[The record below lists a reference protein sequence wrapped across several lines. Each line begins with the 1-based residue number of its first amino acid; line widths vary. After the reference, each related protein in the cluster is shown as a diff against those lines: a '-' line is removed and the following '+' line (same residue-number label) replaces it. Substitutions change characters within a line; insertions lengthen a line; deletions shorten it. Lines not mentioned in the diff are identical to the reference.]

1 MTEQKKALSSGN
13 DGEVR
18 TPDKTIGEVKFARGR
33 DDNPKDSAAKN
44 SGSQDSGGPSR
55 RTAAKIDA
63 RKSQNEGPA
72 AYAPH
77 DEGEKKGSK

>member
-18 TPDKTIGEVKFARGR
+18 TRDKTIGEVKFARGR
-33 DDNPKDSAAKN
+33 DDNPKDSAANN
-44 SGSQDSGGPSR
+44 SGSQDSGCPRR

-63 RKSQNEGPA
+63 GSLRMK
-72 AYAPH
+72 APLH
-77 DEGEKKGSK
+77 MHPTMTER